1 MITILIVDDEKNI
14 RAGIN
19 KILLESIRYPV
30 RFLEARNGMEALETV
45 RSESPELVIT
55 DIRMP
60 KMDGVAFMKEVSA
73 MEAEGS
79 PARRPAIVV
88 LSGYDDF
95 TYAQNAIRYG
105 ALSYILKPVDRNE
118 LIATVTK
125 AMAKIEAERKKA
137 IEVMLKKMIEA
148 GRQGRDPLPGN
159 FSLAE
164 AFRFAILN
172 APGDAAALKPYEFGS
187 LWYVAERKSESL
199 GIIVK
204 EDRLPEI
211 ERAIAG
217 TDLCLGVSSPCAN
230 AANLRTAKRQAEL
243 ALLQRF
249 FRDDCRVFFHSD
261 PGSSA
266 ELASLESTAQK
277 LAMFPG
283 TGNPEELSECL
294 DSLFD
299 FRGKDALTGAKT
311 LFVVSTLLDS
321 VLMRKYRERVESDAY
336 LMLKGIMLEN
346 VFQFRSVDEYRAA
359 VGDFVIYLDTILR
372 KGHLE
377 YPFIAEAIEYIRL
390 HYTEDINMT
399 VVANH
404 VSVNYTYFSEKFK
417 EHTGINFNDYLKNLR
432 IGEAKR
438 LLEKGC
444 YKVYE
449 VSRSAGFGDVKYFM
463 KTFKEI
469 TGLSPGE
476 YRKRF

>member
-14 RAGIN
+14 RAGIR
-19 KILLESIRYPV
+19 KILQESIRYPV
-30 RFLEARNGMEALETV
+30 GFLEARNGLEALETV
-45 RSESPELVIT
+45 RTESPELVIT

-60 KMDGVAFMKEVSA
+60 KMDGVAFMKEVSTL
-73 MEAEGS
+73 EK
-79 PARRPAIVV
+79 RPVIVV

-105 ALSYILKPVDRNE
+105 AMSYALKPVDRNE
-118 LIATVTK
+118 LIATATK
-125 AMAKIEAERKKA
+125 AMARIEAERKKT
-137 IEVMLKKMIEA
+137 IEAALKKMIEA
-148 GRQGRDPLPGN
+148 GSRGRDPLPGS
-159 FSLAE
+159 FSLRE
-164 AFRFAILN
+164 PFRYAILN
-172 APGDAAALKPYEFGS
+172 APGDAGALKPYEFGAA
-187 LWYVAERKSESL
+187 WYVVERKSESL
-199 GIIVK
+199 GLLVK
-204 EDRLPEI
+204 EGSLQEI

-217 TDLCLGVSSPCAN
+217 TPLSLGVSSPCAN

-249 FRDDCRVFFHSD
+249 FSGDCRVFFHAEAAG
-261 PGSSA
+261 PA
-266 ELASLESTAQK
+266 ELSSRESTAQK
-277 LAMFPG
+277 LALFPG
-283 TGNPEELSECL
+283 TGNAAELSECL

-299 FRGKDALTGAKT
+299 FRGMDAREGARA
-311 LFVVSTLLDS
+311 LFTVATLLDA
-321 VLMRKYRERVESDAY
+321 VLLRKHRERVEADAY

-346 VFQFRSVDEYRAA
+346 VFQFRTIEEYRAA
-359 VGDFVIYLDTILR
+359 VGDFVVYLDTILR

-377 YPFIAEAIEYIRL
+377 YPFIAEAIDFIRL